1 MFVERVTREQMK
13 MFLET
18 FACCSEQKNLVMRL
32 NYAGKEPYLDVTRY
46 SNGMMYTDSYYDFDS
61 TYCSNLWNKFLYTQF
76 THEYYSAFKAH
87 LLEDVEKKL
96 TNMIK
101 IRESKIPDTSIL
113 TTKHLQVYTIYSA
126 EHFRSISN
134 VAVLNSSSC
143 DESLRTDV
151 CN

>member
-1 MFVERVTREQMK
+1 MFVERVTRQLMRIRLREQMK

-101 IRESKIPDTSIL
+101 I
-113 TTKHLQVYTIYSA
+113 
-126 EHFRSISN
+126 
-134 VAVLNSSSC
+134 
-143 DESLRTDV
+143 
-151 CN
+151 

>member
-61 TYCSNLWNKFLYTQF
+61 TYCSNLWNNSFIHSLHMST
-76 THEYYSAFKAH
+76 TVH
-87 LLEDVEKKL
+87 LRH
-96 TNMIK
+96 I
-101 IRESKIPDTSIL
+101 
-113 TTKHLQVYTIYSA
+113 
-126 EHFRSISN
+126 
-134 VAVLNSSSC
+134 C
-143 DESLRTDV
+143 
-151 CN
+151 

>member
-13 MFLET
+13 MFLT
-18 FACCSEQKNLVMRL
+18 RLGFGSKIVITGDVTQKNLVMRL

-101 IRESKIPDTSIL
+101 I
-113 TTKHLQVYTIYSA
+113 
-126 EHFRSISN
+126 
-134 VAVLNSSSC
+134 
-143 DESLRTDV
+143 
-151 CN
+151 

>member
-96 TNMIK
+96 TNMIQ
-101 IRESKIPDTSIL
+101 I
-113 TTKHLQVYTIYSA
+113 
-126 EHFRSISN
+126 
-134 VAVLNSSSC
+134 
-143 DESLRTDV
+143 
-151 CN
+151 